1 MIVRWETDHDYV
13 LVHIHQ
19 DMFGDWIFSRA
30 WGQIGTQFGGL
41 KHQLAD
47 SLEQAQMWL
56 EDEATIQSSR
66 GFRKVLEAAAHP
78 PAGQAANVKPHIPTF
93 RTWPQ
98 LFSPISTPARRPCCP
113 PKHTEHETSTKRWT
127 NGVVLL

>member
-1 MIVRWETDHDYV
+1 MIIRWETNHDYV

-47 SLEQAQMWL
+47 DRDQTLMWL
-56 EDEATIQSSR
+56 ADEATIQASR
-66 GFRKVLEAAAHP
+66 GFHKVLEVEDSSPEGREAMS
-78 PAGQAANVKPHIPTF
+78 
-93 RTWPQ
+93 Q
-98 LFSPISTPARRPCCP
+98 LS
-113 PKHTEHETSTKRWT
+113 
-127 NGVVLL
+127 LLDGI

>member
-1 MIVRWETDHDYV
+1 MGVAVIIRWETDHDYV

-47 SLEQAQMWL
+47 DHEQARMWL
-56 EDEATIQSSR
+56 ADEATIQASR
-66 GFRKVLEAAAHP
+66 GFRKVLEVEDNSPEGREA
-78 PAGQAANVKPHIPTF
+78 VS
-93 RTWPQ
+93 Q
-98 LFSPISTPARRPCCP
+98 LS
-113 PKHTEHETSTKRWT
+113 
-127 NGVVLL
+127 LLDAL

>member
-1 MIVRWETDHDYV
+1 MIVRWESDHDYV

-47 SLEQAQMWL
+47 DCEQAMMWL
-56 EDEATIQSSR
+56 GDETTIQSSR
-66 GFRKVLEAAAHP
+66 GLHKVLEVEAGSV
-78 PAGQAANVKPHIPTF
+78 AGQEVV
-93 RTWPQ
+93 RQ
-98 LFSPISTPARRPCCP
+98 LS
-113 PKHTEHETSTKRWT
+113 
-127 NGVVLL
+127 LLDNA

>member
-1 MIVRWETDHDYV
+1 MIVRWESDHDYV

-47 SLEQAQMWL
+47 DHTQAMMWL
-56 EDEATIQSSR
+56 EDVATIQTSR
-66 GFRKVLEAAAHP
+66 GFRKVLEA
-78 PAGQAANVKPHIPTF
+78 
-93 RTWPQ
+93 RTDSPEGRDAVRQ
-98 LFSPISTPARRPCCP
+98 LS
-113 PKHTEHETSTKRWT
+113 
-127 NGVVLL
+127 LLDNA

>member
-13 LVHIHQ
+13 LIHVHQ

-47 SLEQAQMWL
+47 DHAQAMMWL
-56 EDEATIQSSR
+56 DDEATIQASR
-66 GFRKVLEAAAHP
+66 ASTRFWR
-78 PAGQAANVKPHIPTF
+78 PTIIA
-93 RTWPQ
+93 PK
-98 LFSPISTPARRPCCP
+98 ARMP
-113 PKHTEHETSTKRWT
+113 
-127 NGVVLL
+127 

>member
-1 MIVRWETDHDYV
+1 MIVRWESEHDYM

-47 SLEQAQMWL
+47 DYAQAMMWL
-56 EDEATIQSSR
+56 DDVGHIQASR
-66 GFRKVLEAAAHP
+66 GFHKVLEV
-78 PAGQAANVKPHIPTF
+78 QADTPEGRDAV
-93 RTWPQ
+93 RQ
-98 LFSPISTPARRPCCP
+98 LS
-113 PKHTEHETSTKRWT
+113 
-127 NGVVLL
+127 LLEAL

>member
-1 MIVRWETDHDYV
+1 MGSLDPPGALMIIRWETDHDYV

-47 SLEQAQMWL
+47 DHDQAMMWL
-56 EDEATIQSSR
+56 ADEATIQASR
-66 GFRKVLEAAAHP
+66 GFRKVLEVEDESPEGREA
-78 PAGQAANVKPHIPTF
+78 VS
-93 RTWPQ
+93 Q
-98 LFSPISTPARRPCCP
+98 LS
-113 PKHTEHETSTKRWT
+113 
-127 NGVVLL
+127 LLDAL

>member
-47 SLEQAQMWL
+47 DHDQALMWL
-56 EDEATIQSSR
+56 ADEATIQASR
-66 GFRKVLEAAAHP
+66 GFRKVLEVEDESPEGREA
-78 PAGQAANVKPHIPTF
+78 VS
-93 RTWPQ
+93 Q
-98 LFSPISTPARRPCCP
+98 LS
-113 PKHTEHETSTKRWT
+113 
-127 NGVVLL
+127 LLDAL